1 MSDTVHLSP
10 QKYRLLVAIRYLNAS
25 RFILEGMK
33 RQCGIND
40 FHFLVTLRSFIEY
53 TRRGIWFLV
62 WASDK
67 QLHAAETLTFDRS
80 GSPGLARMDKMIN
93 KALGLGEVCY
103 LLNTVKGVNEPY
115 LNCLHALTH
124 GNPVSVRM
132 VGIGLDKIFD
142 TKKIL
147 VRAELEQDLFAVLVY
162 RRLLGEEIES
172 IWKQLASIHNRPDDM
187 KANAKDA
194 AIHVKEKGLDNLIA
208 GKDH

>member
-1 MSDTVHLSP
+1 MSDTFHFVTSEISASRSDSL
-10 QKYRLLVAIRYLNAS
+10 LNAS

-53 TRRGIWFLV
+53 TRRGICLGP
-62 WASDK
+62 ASDK

-115 LNCLHALTH
+115 
-124 GNPVSVRM
+124 S
-132 VGIGLDKIFD
+132 
-142 TKKIL
+142 
-147 VRAELEQDLFAVLVY
+147 
-162 RRLLGEEIES
+162 
-172 IWKQLASIHNRPDDM
+172 QLSARPYSRQSSLCSYGR
-187 KANAKDA
+187 NWPRQ
-194 AIHVKEKGLDNLIA
+194 NL
-208 GKDH
+208 